1 MALSRKYDMPV
12 LAILIGVPEFLS
24 ACRDADARKCAAR
37 DPALYGNYAA
47 EVAAH
52 TRGVIDSFEILNE
65 PDTNEMFRGTPEDYA
80 RMLASAHDAIKARSP
95 GSTVVL
101 GGVSG
106 LAATSWLARV
116 FATPGVGA
124 AGKFDIAGVHL
135 RGSVGS
141 LGNVMRAWRGFFD
154 SKGRARRAA
163 LGHRARLSRRPRV
176 PVRPLLPRAA
186 RPRRRHTSGT
196 RCPPWCGRVRDGSS

>member
-37 DPALYGNYAA
+37 TRPCTATTRPRWRRTRAA
-47 EVAAH
+47 A
-52 TRGVIDSFEILNE
+52 IDSFEIINE

-80 RMLASAHDAIKARSP
+80 RMLAAAHDAIKARSP

-141 LGNVMRAWRGFFD
+141 
-154 SKGRARRAA
+154 
-163 LGHRARLSRRPRV
+163 
-176 PVRPLLPRAA
+176 
-186 RPRRRHTSGT
+186 SGT
-196 RCPPWCGRVRDGSS
+196 